1 MSTTST
7 FQDQRTH
14 LLVDEYDNLS
24 EREQRILNTY
34 LRKRDFPLTFKIA
47 CRKHRLV
54 THDFHDRPLTQSGD
68 YTRVQ
73 LDDERL
79 GLGDTFASYLE
90 AIANKR
96 LRNAGLDHNIRD
108 FLGKKTIRLPRSKS
122 PRQYGGFQHLVV
134 LSSGIVR
141 TFLELCRDI
150 YAASPTSSGWPVS
163 VSIQDN
169 VIKGYA
175 ADRWT
180 SLSTDRS
187 ARPEL
192 QRLVEQVAH
201 LFKAKSATSKEKQI
215 IRLEIVDFDR
225 ATTFLRDLLDTALD
239 YEAFIKP
246 NQERLQKNRGLPSRG
261 YLLHRLLCV
270 HFRLQPE
277 SRWDFEITSANLERL
292 VTHPDDSTADIF
304 QHPTRRRTT
313 RSSAGSTPLFRQYCP
328 ILDGHCDTRTPDVGT
343 GFLSC
348 RLPAAGPIRDA
359 IRLIKQAF
367 AHIDSSTDY
376 RIFTA
381 EDYPPVGESVLQGLR
396 RGGQLGL
403 CARRAQ
409 SFFP

>member
-1 MSTTST
+1 M
-7 FQDQRTH
+7 
-14 LLVDEYDNLS
+14 
-24 EREQRILNTY
+24 
-34 LRKRDFPLTFKIA
+34 
-47 CRKHRLV
+47 
-54 THDFHDRPLTQSGD
+54 
-68 YTRVQ
+68 
-73 LDDERL
+73 
-79 GLGDTFASYLE
+79 
-90 AIANKR
+90 
-96 LRNAGLDHNIRD
+96 
-108 FLGKKTIRLPRSKS
+108 
-122 PRQYGGFQHLVV
+122 
-134 LSSGIVR
+134 
-141 TFLELCRDI
+141 ELCRDI

-313 RSSAGSTPLFRQYCP
+313 RSSAGSTPLFP
-328 ILDGHCDTRTPDVGT
+328 AILPN
-343 GFLSC
+343 S
-348 RLPAAGPIRDA
+348 
-359 IRLIKQAF
+359 
-367 AHIDSSTDY
+367 
-376 RIFTA
+376 
-381 EDYPPVGESVLQGLR
+381 
-396 RGGQLGL
+396 
-403 CARRAQ
+403 RRAL
-409 SFFP
+409 